1 MKPRNH
7 IEHSLY
13 SPGRKGSH
21 QCFSLLMIL
30 LVFYGISAVVSAAE
44 TTSEES
50 AEAQVAVMNVTLD
63 PAILMQDDQGT
74 MTIRIANSGTSPVAI
89 DRVELL
95 SEEIK
100 VINYQTYDKV
110 GTLGAGNSLS
120 FTFLLEANGKDGTY
134 FPIFY
139 VDFTQAGSM
148 RYPVPVRID
157 NTNILVS
164 IVKAPDTFSAGEE
177 DQVTLSVS
185 NPRDNEVNS
194 VTIVPGGLGITSSQ
208 SALFIGTLKPD
219 EEKQVT
225 FGITPEQSTDIVF
238 DISYRNGPNQHHD
251 TLTFPVKTGDRKV
264 AAELVVN
271 SIEVTGGGSS
281 MTISGDV
288 TNAGLK
294 DAKSVTVTVGE
305 PARPVDP
312 DPIYVIGALEPD
324 DFSSFE
330 ITCTAQG
337 ASKIPLV
344 VSYRDEDGKNY
355 QEIFEIAARS
365 VTNST
370 AAASSQAQGPPSMNE
385 RPGGGGLGIMGF
397 GSGIS
402 KVPVIPILVIIL
414 AGIGG
419 IIAWRKGYLHRIN
432 EQIRK

>member
-1 MKPRNH
+1 MMKGKKINSSR
-7 IEHSLY
+7 LLL
-13 SPGRKGSH
+13 
-21 QCFSLLMIL
+21 FSLLVAL
-30 LVFYGISAVVSAAE
+30 LAFGSICTIVSAAE
-44 TTSEES
+44 TTSETS
-50 AEAQVAVMNVTLD
+50 AEAQVAITNVSLD
-63 PAILMQDDQGT
+63 PAIFMKDDQGT
-74 MTIRIANSGTSPVAI
+74 LLVRITNSGISPVKI

-95 SEEIK
+95 SDELR
-100 VINYQTYDKV
+100 VVNYQTYDKV
-110 GTLGAGNSLS
+110 GTLGTDNSLS

-139 VDFTQAGSM
+139 VDFTEAGSM
-148 RYPVPVRID
+148 RYPVPVKVDDTTIM
-157 NTNILVS
+157 VS
-164 IVKAPDTFSAGEE
+164 VIGSPDTFSAGEE

-194 VTIVPGGLGITSSQ
+194 VTIIPSGQGITSSQ

-225 FGITPEQSTDIVF
+225 FGITPEQSTDLVF
-238 DISYRNGPNQHHD
+238 EISYRNGPNQHQD
-251 TLTFPVKTGDRKV
+251 TLTLPVKVGDRKV

-305 PARPVDP
+305 PARPADP

-355 QEIFEIAARS
+355 QEIFEISARS

-370 AAASSQAQGPPSMNE
+370 AAASSQAQGPPSMNG

-402 KVPVIPILVIIL
+402 KVPVVPILVIIL
-414 AGIGG
+414 AGIVG
-419 IIAWRKGYLHRIN
+419 IVAWRKGYLDRIR
-432 EQIRK
+432 ERFRK

>member
-1 MKPRNH
+1 MMKGKKTNNSRLLL
-7 IEHSLY
+7 I
-13 SPGRKGSH
+13 
-21 QCFSLLMIL
+21 SLLIAL
-30 LVFYGISAVVSAAE
+30 LAFGSICTIVSAAE
-44 TTSEES
+44 TMSETS
-50 AEAQVAVMNVTLD
+50 AEAQVAITNISLD
-63 PAILMQDDQGT
+63 PAIFMQDDHGT
-74 MTIRIANSGTSPVAI
+74 LLVRITNSGTSPVKI

-95 SEEIK
+95 SEELR
-100 VINYQTYDKV
+100 VVNYQTYDKV
-110 GTLGAGNSLS
+110 GTLGTDNSLS
-120 FTFLLEANGKDGTY
+120 FTFLLEANGEDGTY

-139 VDFTQAGSM
+139 VDFTEAGSM
-148 RYPVPVRID
+148 RYPVPVKVDDTTIMVSVID
-157 NTNILVS
+157 S
-164 IVKAPDTFSAGEE
+164 PDTFSAGEE

-194 VTIVPGGLGITSSQ
+194 VTIIPGGQGITSSQ

-225 FGITPEQSTDIVF
+225 FGITPEQSTDLVF

-251 TLTFPVKTGDRKV
+251 TLTLPVKVGNRKV

-271 SIEVTGGGSS
+271 SIEVTGGGPS

-305 PARPVDP
+305 PARPAEP

-330 ITCTAQG
+330 ITCNAQG
-337 ASKIPLV
+337 VSQIPLV

-355 QEIFEIAARS
+355 QEIFEISARS

-370 AAASSQAQGPPSMNE
+370 AAASSQVQGPPSMNG
-385 RPGGGGLGIMGF
+385 RQRGGGFGIMGF

-402 KVPVIPILVIIL
+402 KVPIVPILVIIL
-414 AGIGG
+414 AGIVG
-419 IIAWRKGYLHRIN
+419 IIAWRKGYLNRIH
-432 EQIRK
+432 ERYRK